1 MKFGTKQLAKAI
13 NDPIRSFQTV
23 QILRQGTLFLA
34 SIILARSH
42 FSLQEIGA
50 YEWLVYLGFTF
61 SFFWAAGFLQGLL
74 TVQSLK
80 EPEAKSA
87 FIWSVFSLFLIFGL
101 ILWLVFLVMSILQPG
116 DYPVQSGDYLLYG
129 SWLLLSLP
137 AMMTPFLLYIRGRT
151 LGLHVFNVCYFFG
164 YIAIFVFV
172 WWQASSLTV
181 LLVLLIIFGMFQ
193 FIWLCIILPSWK
205 RNYLKWDGVLRVF
218 KELWPLTGYALMGG
232 LALAFDGW
240 LVHYLYGDG
249 EDFAIYKYGSRELP
263 LSLAM
268 AAALSNAMIPLI
280 SESLNQS
287 LKVLKMR
294 STRLMHLLFPVSIA
308 LLLGSNWLFDFL
320 YGPRFS
326 EAILIFDIML
336 LLVISRLVFP
346 QTLLVAMKD
355 NGYLFKVSI
364 FEFIVNVLG
373 SIILVIYFGI
383 PGIVMAS
390 ILAYGIEKLIYVFYL
405 NQKHGIPFGRFTNVR
420 VWSIYSLSLVG
431 VFILKYSIFY

>member
-1 MKFGTKQLAKAI
+1 MKFGTRQIAKAF
-13 NDPIRSFQTV
+13 NDPIRSFQAV

-74 TVQSLK
+74 TIHSIKDL
-80 EPEAKSA
+80 ESKSA
-87 FIWSVFSLFLIFGL
+87 FIWSVFSLFIIFGT
-101 ILWLVFLVMSILQPG
+101 ILWLVFLVLSILQPG
-116 DYPVQSGDYLLYG
+116 DYPVKSQEYLLYG

-137 AMMTPFLLYIRGRT
+137 AMMTPFLLYIKGHT
-151 LGLHVFNVCYFFG
+151 KSLHLFNGCYFLG
-164 YIAIFVFV
+164 YIAVFTFV
-172 WWQASSLTV
+172 WWEESSLTV
-181 LLVLLIIFGMFQ
+181 LLLLLVLFGLFQ
-193 FIWLCIILPSWK
+193 FIWLSVVLPKLDYALLTWKSILK
-205 RNYLKWDGVLRVF
+205 TF
-218 KELWPLTGYALMGG
+218 KEFWPLTGYALMGG

-263 LSLAM
+263 LSLAL

-280 SESLNQS
+280 SESLSQS
-287 LKVLKMR
+287 LKILKIR
-294 STRLMHLLFPVSIA
+294 STRLMHLLFPVSIL
-308 LLLGSNWLFDFL
+308 LLLGSNWLFNFL

-346 QTLLVAMKD
+346 QTLLVALKD
-355 NGYLFKVSI
+355 NAYLFKVSI
-364 FEFIVNVLG
+364 LEFLVNVVG
-373 SIILVIYFGI
+373 SIVLVIYFGI

-390 ILAYGIEKLIYVFYL
+390 ILAYGVEKLVYVIYL
-405 NQKHGIPFGRFTNVR
+405 NRKHGIPFGRFTNVQI
-420 VWSIYSLSLVG
+420 WSLYSLLLVG
-431 VFILKYSIFY
+431 VFIFKYGIR

>member
-1 MKFGTKQLAKAI
+1 MKFGTRQIAKAI

-80 EPEAKSA
+80 DPEAKSA
-87 FIWSVFSLFLIFGL
+87 FIWSVFSLFLIFGVV
-101 ILWLVFLVMSILQPG
+101 LWIVFLVLSILKPG
-116 DYPVQSGDYLLYG
+116 DYPVQSSDYLLYG
-129 SWLLLSLP
+129 GWLLLSLP
-137 AMMTPFLLYIRGRT
+137 AMMTPFLLYLRGRT
-151 LGLHVFNVCYFFG
+151 QVLHIFNGCYFLG
-164 YIAIFVFV
+164 YIAVFTFI
-172 WWQASSLTV
+172 WWQESSLTM
-181 LLVLLIIFGMFQ
+181 LLLLLLLFGSFQ
-193 FIWLCIILPSWK
+193 FIWLCVVLPQWNK
-205 RNYLKWDGVLRVF
+205 DHLKWNGIVRIF
-218 KELWPLTGYALMGG
+218 KEFWPLTGYALMGG

-294 STRLMHLLFPVSIA
+294 STRLMHLLFPVSIL

-320 YGPRFS
+320 YGPRFT
-326 EAILIFDIML
+326 EAIIIFDIML

-346 QTLLVAMKD
+346 QTLLVALKD
-355 NGYLFKVSI
+355 NAYLFKVSI
-364 FEFIVNVLG
+364 FEFVINVVG
-373 SIILVIYFGI
+373 SIVLVIYFGI

-390 ILAYGIEKLIYVFYL
+390 ILAYGFEKLIYVIYL
-405 NQKHGIPFGRFTNVR
+405 RRKHSVPFGRFTNVR
-420 VWSIYSLSLVG
+420 VWGLYSLILVG
-431 VFILKYSIFY
+431 VFILKYSVL